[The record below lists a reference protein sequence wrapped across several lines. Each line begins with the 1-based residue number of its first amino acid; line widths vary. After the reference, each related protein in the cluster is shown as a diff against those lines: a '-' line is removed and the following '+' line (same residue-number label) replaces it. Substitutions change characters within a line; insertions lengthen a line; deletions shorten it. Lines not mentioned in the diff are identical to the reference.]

1 MWITELQS
9 IIIEWSSMKS
19 TKLLHFKTFYLY
31 IQYHTEL
38 ESLVNLLVKLID
50 SASKVVKLTVIDND
64 IV

>member
-1 MWITELQS
+1 
-9 IIIEWSSMKS
+9 MKS
-19 TKLLHFKTFYLY
+19 TKLVHFKTFYAY

-50 SASKVVKLTVIDND
+50 SASKVVKLTVIDNE